1 MAPHW
6 GREAERR
13 KDWLIMCST
22 LPPRV
27 QPVRGCMASQ
37 WDRPL
42 CTPPPLCCPL
52 KCWGCGS
59 FLNLHTAHWNL
70 VWEHVKD
77 KRFERWGANCRALIP
92 FPPLAHFYCNPF
104 CHMPCSVNICL
115 SPTLPTASL
124 FYFSYLS
131 FHLMVSTT
139 VQDLAKGGFKWSF
152 QSCNRSIV
160 CNTPLPL
167 DSALLSQV
175 YLGNKRGG
183 REIWQAR
190 GAGHVKG
197 VRLIFYFFPFGCI
210 SAGWWTALLEEVGGA
225 VEAVTAQ
232 LKFSQEC
239 HCTIHVFLGKG
250 LQPVFV

>member
-1 MAPHW
+1 MWKTNGLRDEGQTVELWSPSLH
-6 GREAERR
+6 
-13 KDWLIMCST
+13 WLIFTVIHFATC
-22 LPPRV
+22 LA
-27 QPVRGCMASQ
+27 ASIFVFH
-37 WDRPL
+37 PL
-42 CTPPPLCCPL
+42 FPLL
-52 KCWGCGS
+52 
-59 FLNLHTAHWNL
+59 L
-70 VWEHVKD
+70 
-77 KRFERWGANCRALIP
+77 
-92 FPPLAHFYCNPF
+92 
-104 CHMPCSVNICL
+104 
-115 SPTLPTASL
+115 
-124 FYFSYLS
+124 YFSYLS

-239 HCTIHVFLGKG
+239 HCTIHGF
-250 LQPVFV
+250 